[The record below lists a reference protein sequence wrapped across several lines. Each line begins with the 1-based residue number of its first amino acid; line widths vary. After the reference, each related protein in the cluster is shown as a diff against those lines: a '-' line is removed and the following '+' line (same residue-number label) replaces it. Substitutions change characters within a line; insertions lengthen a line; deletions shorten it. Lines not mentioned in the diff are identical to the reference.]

1 MCLGIPY
8 EVVAVEGEF
17 AMVRV
22 GSGTR
27 QVFIGL
33 VENVKQG
40 DWVVVHAGVAIEKI
54 TVEEAQ
60 ENLRLIDILLRGAED
75 EGGDG

>member
-8 EVVAVEGEF
+8 EVVAVNKGDEF
-17 AMVRV
+17 ATVRV

-27 QVFIGL
+27 QVFVGL
-33 VENVKQG
+33 VEGVKEG

-54 TVEEAQ
+54 TPEEAQ
-60 ENLRLIDILLRGAED
+60 ENLRLIEALLRGE
-75 EGGDG
+75 GDG

>member
-27 QVFIGL
+27 RVFVGL
-33 VENVKQG
+33 VEGVEQS
-40 DWVVVHAGVAIEKI
+40 DWVVHAGVAIEKI
-54 TVEEAQ
+54 TVEEAR
-60 ENLRLIDILLRGAED
+60 ENLRLIDILLRGAEG